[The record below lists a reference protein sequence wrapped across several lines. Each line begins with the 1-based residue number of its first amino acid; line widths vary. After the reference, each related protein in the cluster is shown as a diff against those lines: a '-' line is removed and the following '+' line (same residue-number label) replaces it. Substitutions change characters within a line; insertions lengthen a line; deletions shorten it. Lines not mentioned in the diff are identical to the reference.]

1 MYLGFAPPTPGGLS
15 ITSLPGTPLA
25 EAEFSVAVSAL
36 RDSACL
42 ESTPM
47 PSPKVRKGMPNPDL
61 NRAEF
66 EKRFLDQFQDPGFAE
81 LSPELERVTNAAW
94 EAYSK
99 GRKAPRTRKAGP
111 QYANSDYDPSIDW
124 IHAREAIH
132 QAQRQYEDL
141 QRPPR
146 VLLINGSPRSE
157 HTCPGR
163 CPSHTACWRLHAKY
177 LPRRLL
183 SPSRNST

>member
-1 MYLGFAPPTPGGLS
+1 
-15 ITSLPGTPLA
+15 
-25 EAEFSVAVSAL
+25 
-36 RDSACL
+36 
-42 ESTPM
+42 M

-61 NRAEF
+61 NRAAF

-111 QYANSDYDPSIDW
+111 QYANFDYDLSIDW
-124 IHAREAIH
+124 IHARESIH

-157 HTCPGR
+157 RTCPGEMSKSYHLLEIAR
-163 CPSHTACWRLHAKY
+163 EIFAAASSVTIEELDLSRL
-177 LPRRLL
+177 
-183 SPSRNST
+183 SSE